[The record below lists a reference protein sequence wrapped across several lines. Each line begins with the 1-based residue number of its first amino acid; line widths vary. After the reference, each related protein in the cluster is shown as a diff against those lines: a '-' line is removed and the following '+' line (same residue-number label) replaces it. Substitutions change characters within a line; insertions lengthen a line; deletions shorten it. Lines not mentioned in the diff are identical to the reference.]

1 MAFLT
6 GSKCKIRFIYIYVRI
21 NCKQKNGIKNAWEKV
36 PFEGGRRLMTK
47 AMKNFHFLSSPYRDV
62 LLRKM
67 LSFGSCSY
75 RSFQENVKIWLIRLA
90 QPKYK

>member
-1 MAFLT
+1 MEKSA
-6 GSKCKIRFIYIYVRI
+6 IR
-21 NCKQKNGIKNAWEKV
+21 
-36 PFEGGRRLMTK
+36 GGPTPSDK
-47 AMKNFHFLSSPYRDV
+47 SHETFPIFLSCPYRDV

-67 LSFGSCSY
+67 LSFGFCSY

>member
-1 MAFLT
+1 MEKSA
-6 GSKCKIRFIYIYVRI
+6 IRGGPTP
-21 NCKQKNGIKNAWEKV
+21 NDKSHEKF
-36 PFEGGRRLMTK
+36 P
-47 AMKNFHFLSSPYRDV
+47 FLSSPYRDL

-67 LSFGSCSY
+67 LSFGFCSY